1 MQSLDDISAFSDIYP
16 SYPYV
21 TILNFYGIRRIITI
35 PSVGFINIKPS

>member
-1 MQSLDDISAFSDIYP
+1 MQSLDDISAVSDTYP

-21 TILNFYGIRRIITI
+21 TILNIYEIRRNNTI